1 MFKKLPRSLVHL
13 FVVHSCSGLGPGEG
27 VEDLIVRP
35 DAVSD
40 IMSPMLQP
48 GEGGRQ

>member
-1 MFKKLPRSLVHL
+1 MFKKPPRSLVHL
-13 FVVHSCSGLGPGEG
+13 FVVHSCNALAPGEG
-27 VEDLIVRP
+27 VEDIIVRP

-48 GEGGRQ
+48 GEGDRQ